1 MKLAI
6 QTVASGLFGVLFFGV
21 LLFLPAGTLNY
32 WQAWVFIAIFLV
44 ATLGPS
50 LYLAVTNPATLAR
63 RMHGGPTAET
73 RPLQKV
79 IITAT
84 FASVVALTVV
94 SALDHRFG
102 WSHVPTAMVV
112 VGNVLVV
119 LGLVLAQAVI
129 LQNNYAGA
137 SIQVENEQ
145 PLVSTG
151 LYGVVRHPMYSG
163 ALIMMFGMP
172 LALDSYW
179 GVLVTVLAVPI
190 LVLRI
195 LDEESLL
202 RTELA
207 GYDEYTRTIRYRI
220 VPYVW

>member
-1 MKLAI
+1 MKLMA
-6 QTVASGLFGVLFFGV
+6 QAVVSGFFGLVFFGV
-21 LLFLPAGTLNY
+21 LLFLPAGTVNY
-32 WQAWVFIAIFLV
+32 WQAWVFIAVFMATTLV
-44 ATLGPS
+44 PNV
-50 LYLAVTNPATLAR
+50 YLAVKNPATLAR

-73 RPLQKV
+73 RPLQKI

-84 FASVVALTVV
+84 FASVVVLTVV

-102 WSHVPTAMVV
+102 WSHVPTAMIIL
-112 VGNVLVV
+112 GNVLVV
-119 LGLVLAQAVI
+119 IGLVLAQVVV
-129 LQNNYAGA
+129 LQNNFAGA
-137 SIQVENEQ
+137 SIRVEGEQ

-151 LYGVVRHPMYSG
+151 LYGVVRHPMYAG
-163 ALIMMFGMP
+163 ALIMMFGTP

-179 GVLVTVLAVPI
+179 GLLVTALAVPI

-202 RTELA
+202 RTELT
-207 GYDEYTRTIRYRI
+207 GYADYIHAVPYRV